1 MRAPLQRPRA
11 GRRLRAPLL
20 ATLLAAL
27 GGRAGAVTGG
37 AGESTAEFLSLRPGA
52 RALGMA
58 EAFGPVAEGPDA
70 MYYNPAGLA
79 MLERPE
85 FAYTRTQF
93 IRYFSHDYYAVGV
106 PAAWSGGTLGFA
118 ATVFQQDTISALD
131 KTGTPLGVFRP
142 HSEVFSLGYARAFD
156 VGGEL
161 ARELDTQPTWEMPG
175 TLSPRSRYDDP
186 WNANL
191 SFGLAA
197 KAIYDRI
204 YTVRATAF
212 AADLGVLWRPQWTR
226 GISFSAA
233 ARNLGSKMKFTSHE
247 GRLPAEASFGCAYD
261 ARHEEHNRFL
271 PTLEVHLPY
280 YGRPSAGL
288 GFEYSRHS
296 RDAGTRLAWR
306 AGYNTNAAYDQ
317 SPVAGLS
324 AGLGFQVGALSA
336 DFGFQPYDALGDLYR
351 MSLGWRF

>member
-1 MRAPLQRPRA
+1 MAQPRRAPLPA
-11 GRRLRAPLL
+11 ALFAAL
-20 ATLLAAL
+20 ALAAAVP
-27 GGRAGAVTGG
+27 AGAVTGG
-37 AGESTAEFLSLRPGA
+37 AGENAAEFLALRPGA

-70 MYYNPAGLA
+70 LYYNPAGLA
-79 MLERPE
+79 MLERAE
-85 FAYTRTQF
+85 FAYTRSQY

-106 PAAWSGGTLGFA
+106 PMEWSGGTFGFS
-118 ATVFQQDTISALD
+118 ATVFQQDTAEAFD
-131 KTGTPLGVFRP
+131 KAGAPLGIFRP
-142 HSEVFSLGYARAFD
+142 HSEAFALGYARAFD

-175 TLSPRSRYDDP
+175 TLEPRSRYDDP

-191 SFGLAA
+191 SFGIAA

-212 AADLGVLWRPQWTR
+212 AVDAGALWRPQWTR

-233 ARNLGSKMKFTSHE
+233 ARNLGSKMEFIDHVAS
-247 GRLPAEASFGCAYD
+247 LPAEVSLGCAYD
-261 ARHEEHNRFL
+261 ARHEEQHRFL
-271 PTLEVHLPY
+271 PTLELHLPY
-280 YGRPSAGL
+280 HGRAAAGL

-317 SPVAGLS
+317 SVIAGLS
-324 AGLGFQVGALSA
+324 AGLGFQVGALSV
-336 DFGFQPYDALGDLYR
+336 DFGFQPFDALGDLYR